1 MPQTGTADPKVFGAE
16 RQLGLRDFF
25 PGVFEGG
32 HTSSFEGYG
41 VASALS

>member
-1 MPQTGTADPKVFGAE
+1 MPQTGTAD
-16 RQLGLRDFF
+16 